1 MMSEKSATLEET
13 WYRFTW
19 DKAIRD
25 FRALRFEGQISRF
38 WIYKTITS

>member
-13 WYRFTW
+13 WYKFTW

-25 FRALRFEGQISRF
+25 FRALRFEGQIEGSGF
-38 WIYKTITS
+38 TKL